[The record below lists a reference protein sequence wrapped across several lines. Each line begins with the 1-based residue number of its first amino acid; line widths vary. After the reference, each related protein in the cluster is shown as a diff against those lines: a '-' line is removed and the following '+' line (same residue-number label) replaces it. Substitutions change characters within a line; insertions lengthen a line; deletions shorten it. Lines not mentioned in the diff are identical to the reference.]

1 MKKNKDYF
9 NIETYINHF
18 NNEFKKKSKSKIL
31 VINAVRNIGKSYST
45 WKYAEKHSLKP
56 NKKLVYMRNQE
67 EQIKFVVKDFNN
79 MFHNKFLATSTHI
92 YKLEK
97 SIIDK
102 GDEQIAI
109 YKKGEVVGYMI
120 SLSTYYKYK
129 SGEFNNVNL
138 LFFDEYNQREAY
150 KQFENFISLG
160 KTIERFSEIEMI
172 FLGNR
177 ETANNE
183 FMVKFGID
191 PVDAKYKDGDVMLP
205 IKNIKNEKEVIGA
218 FFEIGNKTYE
228 NLGNKNMLI
237 DKIAAFSNITDNY
250 MLGGYLDDY
259 SLFIIN
265 FRKHIQNTFIP
276 KFSFVI
282 SKVIYTFGKFQN
294 TKYAVVRQDNFFDE
308 KMRCYSLD
316 SFSDQLENT
325 LIIDDDEKLELLEL
339 LFSKVKKNNIYF
351 DSFDTKKEVELC
363 LIQLKVINKFSY

>member
-9 NIETYINHF
+9 NIENYIDHYNTQ
-18 NNEFKKKSKSKIL
+18 FKKKSKSKIL
-31 VINAVRNIGKSYST
+31 VVNAVRNIGKSYST

-191 PVDAKYKDGDVMLP
+191 PIDAEHKDGDVMIP
-205 IKNIKNEKEVIGA
+205 IKNINNSKETIGA
-218 FFEIGNKTYE
+218 FFEIGNRTYE

-237 DKIAAFSNITDNY
+237 DKIAAFSNETNNY
-250 MLGGYLDDY
+250 MIGGYLDDY
-259 SLFIIN
+259 SLYIIN
-265 FRKHIQNTFIP
+265 FRKHIQNSFHP

-282 SKVIYTFGKFQN
+282 SKVIYTFGKFKDN
-294 TKYAVVRQDNFFDE
+294 KFCVVRQDNFFDE
-308 KMRCYSLD
+308 NMKIYSLD

-325 LIIDDDEKLELLEL
+325 LIIDDEEKIELLEL
-339 LFSKVKKNNIYF
+339 LFAKVKKNNIYY

>member
-9 NIETYINHF
+9 NIENYIDHYNTQ
-18 NNEFKKKSKSKIL
+18 FKKKSKSKIL
-31 VINAVRNIGKSYST
+31 VVNAVRNIGKSYST

-97 SIIDK
+97 TTIQKD
-102 GDEQIAI
+102 GEPLDI

-265 FRKHIQNTFIP
+265 FRKHIQSTFLP

>member
-1 MKKNKDYF
+1 MKNNKEYF
-9 NIETYINHF
+9 NIETYINHY
-18 NNEFKKKSKSKIL
+18 NTTFKKKSKSKII
-31 VINAVRNIGKSYST
+31 VVNAVRNIGKSYST
-45 WKYAEKHSLKP
+45 WKYAEKNSLTA

-97 SIIDK
+97 SIIEK
-102 GDEQIAI
+102 GEEQIAI

-129 SGEFNNVNL
+129 SGEFNDVNL

-160 KTIERFSEIEMI
+160 KTIERFSNIEMI

-177 ETANNE
+177 ESANNE

-191 PVDAKYKDGDVMLP
+191 PIAEENKDGDIMIP
-205 IKNIKNEKEVIGA
+205 IKNLNNPKEIIGA

-237 DKIAAFSNITDNY
+237 DKIAAFSNDTNNY

-265 FRKHIQNTFIP
+265 FRKHIQSSFIP
-276 KFSFVI
+276 KFCFVI
-282 SKVIYTFGKFQN
+282 AKVIYTFGKFQN
-294 TKYAVVRQDNFFDE
+294 KKFAVVRQDNYFDE
-308 KMRCYSLD
+308 GLKKYSLD
-316 SFSDQLENT
+316 SYSDQMQES
-325 LIIDDDEKLELLEL
+325 LIIDDDEKTDLLEL
-339 LFSKVKKNNIYF
+339 LFMKVKKNNIYY
-351 DSFDTKKEVELC
+351 DSFDTKKEIELC
-363 LIQLKVINKFSY
+363 LIQLKIINKFNY

>member
-1 MKKNKDYF
+1 MKNNKDYF
-9 NIETYINHF
+9 NIETYIKHF
-18 NNEFKKKSKSKIL
+18 NTTFKKKSKSKIL
-31 VINAVRNIGKSYST
+31 VVNAVRNIGKSYST
-45 WKYAEKHSLKP
+45 WKYAEKYSLTP

-79 MFHNKFLATSTHI
+79 MFHNKFLATATHI

-97 SIIDK
+97 SIIEKDDK
-102 GDEQIAI
+102 EIAI

-129 SGEFNNVNL
+129 SGEFNDVNL

-160 KTIERFSEIEMI
+160 KTIERFSQMEMI

-177 ETANNE
+177 ESANNE

-191 PVDAKYKDGDVMLP
+191 PIAAEDKDGDIMIP
-205 IKNIKNEKEVIGA
+205 IKNINNPKEIIGA

-237 DKIAAFSNITDNY
+237 DKIAAFSNITNNY
-250 MLGGYLDDY
+250 MVGGYLDDY
-259 SLFIIN
+259 SLYIIN
-265 FRKHIQNTFIP
+265 FRKHIQRSFIP
-276 KFSFVI
+276 KFCFVI

-294 TKYAVVRQDNFFDE
+294 TKYAVVREDNYFDE
-308 KMRCYSLD
+308 GLKKYSFD
-316 SFSDQLENT
+316 SYSDQMQES
-325 LIIDDDEKLELLEL
+325 LIIDDDEKTDLLEL
-339 LFSKVKKNNIYF
+339 LFMKVKKNNIYF
-351 DSFDTKKEVELC
+351 DSFDTKKEIELC
-363 LIQLKVINKFSY
+363 LIQLKIINKFNY

>member
-1 MKKNKDYF
+1 MKNNKEYF
-9 NIETYINHF
+9 NIETYINHY
-18 NNEFKKKSKSKIL
+18 NTTFKKKSKSKIL
-31 VINAVRNIGKSYST
+31 VVNAVRNIGKSYST
-45 WKYAEKHSLKP
+45 WKYAEKYSLTPK
-56 NKKLVYMRNQE
+56 KKLVYMRNQE

-97 SIIDK
+97 SYIEK

-129 SGEFNNVNL
+129 SGEFNDVNL

-160 KTIERFSEIEMI
+160 KTIERFSQLEMI

-177 ETANNE
+177 ESANNE

-191 PVDAKYKDGDVMLP
+191 PIAPEDKDGDIMIP
-205 IKNIKNEKEVIGA
+205 IKNINNARETIGA

-237 DKIAAFSNITDNY
+237 DKIAAFSNETNNY
-250 MLGGYLDDY
+250 MVGGYLDDY
-259 SLFIIN
+259 SLYIIN
-265 FRKHIQNTFIP
+265 FRKHIEKSFNP
-276 KFSFVI
+276 KFCFVI

-294 TKYAVVRQDNFFDE
+294 KKFAVVRQDNYLNNSL
-308 KMRCYSLD
+308 KKYSLD
-316 SFSDQLENT
+316 SYSDQMQES
-325 LIIDDDEKLELLEL
+325 LIIEDDEKTDLLEL
-339 LFSKVKKNNIYF
+339 LFMKVKKNNIYY
-351 DSFDTKKEVELC
+351 DSFDTKKEIELC
-363 LIQLKVINKFSY
+363 LIQLKIINKFNY

>member
-1 MKKNKDYF
+1 MKNNKEYF
-9 NIETYINHF
+9 NIETYINHY
-18 NNEFKKKSKSKIL
+18 NTTFKKKSKSKII
-31 VINAVRNIGKSYST
+31 VVNAVRNIGKSYST
-45 WKYAEKHSLKP
+45 WKYAEKYSLTPK
-56 NKKLVYMRNQE
+56 KKLVYMRNQE

-97 SIIDK
+97 SIIEK
-102 GDEQIAI
+102 GEEQIAI

-129 SGEFNNVNL
+129 SGEFNDVNL

-160 KTIERFSEIEMI
+160 KTIERFSQMEMI

-177 ETANNE
+177 ESANNE

-191 PVDAKYKDGDVMLP
+191 PISPEDKDGDIMIP
-205 IKNIKNEKEVIGA
+205 IKNINNPKEIIGA

-237 DKIAAFSNITDNY
+237 DKIAAFSNTTNNY
-250 MLGGYLDDY
+250 MLGEYLEDY
-259 SLFIIN
+259 SLYIIN
-265 FRKHIQNTFIP
+265 FRKHIEKTFIP
-276 KFSFVI
+276 KFCFVI
-282 SKVIYTFGKFQN
+282 SKIIYTFGKFQN
-294 TKYAVVRQDNFFDE
+294 KKFAVVRQDNYFDE
-308 KMRCYSLD
+308 GLKKYSFD
-316 SFSDQLENT
+316 SFSDQMEES
-325 LIIDDDEKLELLEL
+325 LIIEDDDKNELMEL
-339 LFSKVKKNNIYF
+339 LFMKVKKNIIYY

-363 LIQLKVINKFSY
+363 LIQLKHINKWYN

>member
-31 VINAVRNIGKSYST
+31 VVNAVRNIGKSYST
-45 WKYAEKHSLKP
+45 WKYAEKHSLRA

-97 SIIDK
+97 TTIQKD
-102 GDEQIAI
+102 GEPLDI

-160 KTIERFSEIEMI
+160 KTIERFSDIEMI

-191 PVDAKYKDGDVMLP
+191 PIDAKYKDGDVMLP

-228 NLGNKNMLI
+228 GLGNKNMLI

-294 TKYAVVRQDNFFDE
+294 TKYAIVRQDNFFDE
-308 KMRCYSLD
+308 KIRCYSLD